1 MDKLLSGIYHYKESG
16 LDNIWLVNG
25 YTIHQT
31 PYGEGVSIHN
41 TAGLNEAIGRWLV
54 SLPKPINGAELRFLR
69 IEIEMT
75 QKHLAAL
82 LGVEEQALR
91 RWEKY
96 RSKPINGA
104 ADRLLRAIYNEYIDG
119 DGSIRRLVD
128 RLSSLEGNHQ
138 ISGRFKEYA
147 KGWIAET
154 DDQPDLMQAS

>member
-1 MDKLLSGIYHYKESG
+1 MYHYKESG

-41 TAGLNEAIGRWLV
+41 TAGLNKSIGRWLV
-54 SLPKPINGAELRFLR
+54 SLSKPINGAELRFLR

-91 RWEKY
+91 RWEKS

-104 ADRLLRAIYNEYIDG
+104 ADRLLRAIYKEYIDG
-119 DGSIRRLVD
+119 DRSIRRLVD
-128 RLSSLEGNHQ
+128 RLSSLEGNNQ
-138 ISGRFKEYA
+138 IAGRFKEYA